1 VPAVLFV
8 VGEFVFLKF
17 NRVEW
22 TDILTLLAESADLG
36 VPLKCKFS
44 VAMHAASAFLPA
56 LLAVARAYAAHG
68 EVFDRSGI
76 ACIDVAFGMSTDDHR
91 GRVVNGRGNCNIPE
105 DGACLDQDIV
115 LAVEAVSQNYGCAA
129 GEMVQTVLV
138 RHFDV
143 VEAHNPDR
151 VRDERLGPGLFDR
164 VNDFANHDRRDN
176 PERALRTPMG
186 LDRNPLVL
194 FKALGEVHLP
204 EKRFELTRNTVFVVP
219 FQCTCCGE
227 VDFGH
232 GRPHD

>member
-22 TDILTLLAESADLG
+22 TDILTLLAESAELG
-36 VPLKCKFS
+36 VPLEGKFS
-44 VAMHAASAFLPA
+44 VAVHAASAFFPA

-76 ACIDVAFGMSTDDHR
+76 TSIDVAFGMSTHDHP
-91 GRVVNGRGNCNIPE
+91 GRVVNGRGNSDILE
-105 DGACLDQDIV
+105 DGAGLDQDVV
-115 LAVEAVSQNYGCAA
+115 LAVEAVSQNYGRAA

-143 VEAHNPDR
+143 VQTHDPDCI
-151 VRDERLGPGLFDR
+151 RDERLCPGLFDR
-164 VNDFANHDRRDN
+164 VNDFADHDRGN
-176 PERALRTPMG
+176 NSERALRTPMG

-194 FKALGEVHLP
+194 FETLGKVHLP
-204 EKRFELTRNTVFVVP
+204 EKRLKFSRNTVFVVP
-219 FQCTCCGE
+219 FQGTCGGE